1 MWWPSISWISRKA
14 LPLDIIL
21 WTDKSGAFPESLSLL
36 DGFSLS
42 TLHGALIAELLPS
55 HSHPKIRALY
65 AYWLGKRRGRP
76 MPSRPDLD
84 PVEIPTLL
92 PHVFL
97 VDVPGDGG
105 PLVYRLSGTAV
116 VALMGQDVT
125 GQRVGD
131 GTLPQHRAEVV
142 ARYGSVA
149 REGRPFFHQARLRDY
164 TNDFADVDRILLPL
178 SGDGVRVNMLLGM
191 TIRRLDAASGSV
203 PGQ

>member
-1 MWWPSISWISRKA
+1 MWSPSISWASRN
-14 LPLDIIL
+14 LLTLDIIL
-21 WTDKSGAFPESLSLL
+21 WTDKSGVYPESLSPL

-42 TLHGALIAELLPS
+42 TLHSALIAELLPS
-55 HSHPKIRALY
+55 HCHPKIRALY
-65 AYWLGKRRGRP
+65 AYWLSKLLGRP
-76 MPSRPDLD
+76 MPSRTDLD

-125 GQRVGD
+125 GQNVGD
-131 GTLPQHRAEVV
+131 GTLPQFRAEVV
-142 ARYGSVA
+142 ARYGGVA

-164 TNDFADVDRILLPL
+164 TNDFANVDRILLPL
-178 SGDGVRVNMLLGM
+178 SEDGVRINMLLGM
-191 TIRRLDAASGSV
+191 TIRREDAAK
-203 PGQ
+203 PLRAGQ